1 MAGVIGIGVDIGFAI
16 LGKWKSQEVKMGRLG
31 SKGSSLAAVMELL
44 GSRLVG
50 VYIVSWR

>member
-1 MAGVIGIGVDIGFAI
+1 MLLI
-16 LGKWKSQEVKMGRLG
+16 LELILVLQYWVYKWKSQEVKMGRLG